1 MASLEER
8 LSAIIAEQLRVPLED
23 VKPEAHLVD
32 DLNADSLDIVDLT
45 IALEEDFST
54 DENSLEISEE
64 DAAEITTVQQL
75 LDYLNAHGV
84 S

>member
-45 IALEEDFST
+45 IALEEALST